1 MTAKNRITKL
11 AFVFH
16 SWLGMITGIFIL
28 LLGLS
33 GSALVFKEE
42 LDYMA
47 NADLLTVKPSAEKIP
62 LDSMYRMICREHPN
76 LAGIAWQN
84 PDAKADRAY
93 EFRLYQN
100 DGKLSTY
107 DLGMLSI
114 NPYTGKV
121 LREGN
126 LKDLSTGLLHWL
138 VQFHWSFQLGIPGL
152 LLATVIG
159 LTMILSIISGMVIY
173 RKYVLKV
180 LLFKVKF
187 KWNNRRT
194 ISSALHRIVGV
205 WAMLFNII
213 LFLTGF
219 WMNLFSMQPSY
230 WTRQTIAAPKN
241 LLASQSID
249 TMLSTAKA
257 AFPELRIRNVY
268 LPTQAGKNFRIS
280 GMVNEQP
287 AIQSNGNSVSVD
299 PKTGTVLELE
309 RLKDQSIWE
318 KAEAAIFP
326 LHTGSFGN
334 FAIKL
339 FYVILGV
346 LPGLLSITGAVLW
359 WRRKRKTI
367 IKQSPA

>member
-11 AFVFH
+11 AFALH
-16 SWLGMITGIFIL
+16 SWLGMVTGIFIL

-33 GSALVFKEE
+33 GSALVFKDE

-47 NADLLTVKPSAEKIP
+47 NAELLTVKPMAEKIP
-62 LDSMYRMICREHPN
+62 LDSIYRMVCREYPN
-76 LAGIAWQN
+76 LAGIAWKN
-84 PDAKADRAY
+84 PDAKANRAY

-114 NPYTGKV
+114 NPYNGKV
-121 LREGN
+121 LRNGN
-126 LKDLSTGLLHWL
+126 LMDLSTGLLHWL

-152 LLATVIG
+152 LLATLIG
-159 LTMILSIISGMVIY
+159 LTMILSIISGLIIY
-173 RKYVLKV
+173 RKYVFKV
-180 LLFKVKF
+180 MLFKVKF

-213 LFLTGF
+213 LFITGF

-230 WTRQTIAAPKN
+230 WARQRTAAPKN
-241 LLASQSID
+241 LLASASID
-249 TMLSTAKA
+249 TMLSTAIM
-257 AFPELRIRNVY
+257 AFPEMHIKNVY
-268 LPTQAGKNFRIS
+268 LPTQPGKNFRIS
-280 GMVNEQP
+280 GVLDGQS
-287 AIQSNGNSVSVD
+287 AILSNGNSVSID
-299 PKTGTVLELE
+299 PETAAVLEVE
-309 RLKDQSIWE
+309 RLMDQSIWS
-318 KAEAAIFP
+318 KVEAAVFP

-334 FAIKL
+334 LSVKL
-339 FYVILGV
+339 FYVFLGV
-346 LPGLLSITGAVLW
+346 LPGLLSITGAILW

-367 IKQSPA
+367 MK